1 MKHINRLSISP
12 KAKSKANM
20 KIVAIGLTAIAII
33 IVSLIA
39 STLVLNPQN
48 QESTPTEE
56 NEPVISGNQNSWLF
70 KGAYARYEG
79 STSLLLMTFNVEM
92 RQEVKDFNS
101 THAELLTS
109 LSLNSDFGDSEESNT
124 SIWVDLEENQYE
136 IEEATLT
143 NRYETTETFEKFG
156 TREVIIYEYS
166 TDGPTILVYVDKQ
179 INWPLKMSM
188 ELTGEDYINLNIDIE
203 LVETN
208 IPELMTT

>member
-1 MKHINRLSISP
+1 
-12 KAKSKANM
+12 M
-20 KIVAIGLTAIAII
+20 KIVAIGLTAVAII

-39 STLVLNPQN
+39 STLMLNPQN
-48 QESTPTEE
+48 SELPPQDE
-56 NEPVISGNQNSWLF
+56 NEPGVSGNQSSWLF

-79 STSLLLMTFNVEM
+79 TTSLLLMTFTVEM
-92 RQEVKDFNS
+92 RQEVKNFNT

-109 LSLNSDFGDSEESNT
+109 LNLNSDFGDSEESNT
-124 SIWVDLEENQYE
+124 TIWVNLEENQYE

-143 NRYETTETFEKFG
+143 NKYETTETFEKFG
-156 TREVIIYEYS
+156 TRDVIVYEYS

-208 IPELMTT
+208 IPDLITT

>member
-1 MKHINRLSISP
+1 
-12 KAKSKANM
+12 M
-20 KIVAIGLTAIAII
+20 KIVAIGLTAVAIV

-48 QESTPTEE
+48 QELTPTDE

-79 STSLLLMTFNVEM
+79 TTSLFLMTFSVEM

-124 SIWVDLEENQYE
+124 TIWVDLEENQYE

-143 NRYETTETFEKFG
+143 NKYETTEIFEKFG
-156 TREVIIYEYS
+156 TRDVIVYEYS

-188 ELTGEDYINLNIDIE
+188 ELTGEDYIDLDIDIE

-208 IPELMTT
+208 IPELMAT

>member
-1 MKHINRLSISP
+1 
-12 KAKSKANM
+12 M
-20 KIVAIGLTAIAII
+20 KIVAIGLTAISIV

-48 QESTPTEE
+48 QELTSADE
-56 NEPVISGNQNSWLF
+56 NEPVVSGNQNSWLF

-143 NRYETTETFEKFG
+143 NKYETTETFEKFG
-156 TREVIIYEYS
+156 TRDVIIYEYS

-188 ELTGEDYINLNIDIE
+188 ELTGEDSINLNIDIE

>member
-1 MKHINRLSISP
+1 
-12 KAKSKANM
+12 M
-20 KIVAIGLTAIAII
+20 KIVAIGLTAIAIV

-48 QESTPTEE
+48 QELTSADE
-56 NEPVISGNQNSWLF
+56 NEPIVSGNQNSWLF

-143 NRYETTETFEKFG
+143 NKYERTETFEKFG
-156 TREVIIYEYS
+156 TRDVIIYEYS
-166 TDGPTILVYVDKQ
+166 TDGPIILVYVDKQ

-188 ELTGEDYINLNIDIE
+188 ELTGEDSININIDIE

>member
-20 KIVAIGLTAIAII
+20 KIVAIGLTAIAIV

-48 QESTPTEE
+48 QELTPTDE

-79 STSLLLMTFNVEM
+79 TTSLLLMTFNVEM

-124 SIWVDLEENQYE
+124 TIWVDLEENQYE

-143 NRYETTETFEKFG
+143 NKYETTETFEKFG

-188 ELTGEDYINLNIDIE
+188 ELKGEDYINLNIDIE

>member
-1 MKHINRLSISP
+1 
-12 KAKSKANM
+12 M